1 MYIVCVIYQTAFL
14 SPELNIEGGKTVFMA
29 IATYLHA
36 FVHLPVCPH
45 PGLLWILSLSK
56 SVRGSIQWCWMAT
69 VLDRLMWE
77 SDSDI
82 MWNWGEPTQRAKV
95 VIK

>member
-1 MYIVCVIYQTAFL
+1 
-14 SPELNIEGGKTVFMA
+14 MA

-36 FVHLPVCPH
+36 FVHPPVCPH
-45 PGLLWILSLSK
+45 PGLLWILSLSS

-82 MWNWGEPTQRAKV
+82 MWSWGEPMQGAKF